1 MDIHSLPGARPRSD
15 LRRLQEDRRHGQPDL
30 PVGLYRMAPSLGEPV
45 LDMHWHAEYEFLI
58 MERGKANFQIG
69 LTTCEVKAGEVLF
82 IPGGELH
89 GGYWPETGA
98 EGGTDNDTDT
108 EREIDAGTES
118 GTDTDIEIAARMPSV
133 CAYSAIVFD
142 LDWLAGR
149 GGQDRIATRWL
160 SPLQRGEVSLP
171 HHLSREHA
179 AASSIYEAAMKLAV
193 LESSES
199 PGKPLR
205 LAGGLL
211 ELLAEYAD
219 AGLAVRQDPWN
230 AARTETPERLIRV
243 LTLME
248 KEIGRKWTI
257 GQLARVAGM
266 SEGHFN
272 RLFKLYL
279 RQTPIVYLNS
289 LRLRRAAELL
299 RQPGASVSEAAL
311 SCGFD
316 NFSYF
321 SKMFRARYGCTPS
334 DYRR

>member
-1 MDIHSLPGARPRSD
+1 MD
-15 LRRLQEDRRHGQPDL
+15 LRSMNLNAGRQPADLRGLQEDRRHGDADL
-30 PVGLYRMAPSLGEPV
+30 PVGLYRMAPGPGDPV
-45 LDMHWHAEYEFLI
+45 LDMHWHDEYEFLI
-58 MERGKANFQIG
+58 LERGKANFQIG
-69 LTTCEVKAGEVLF
+69 LTTYEASEGEVLF

-89 GGYWPETGA
+89 GGYWPEETPHA
-98 EGGTDNDTDT
+98 
-108 EREIDAGTES
+108 
-118 GTDTDIEIAARMPSV
+118 

-149 GGQDRIATRWL
+149 GGRDRIAESWL
-160 SPLQRGEVSLP
+160 TPLRRGELSLP
-171 HHLSREHA
+171 HRLGREHPA
-179 AASSIYEAAMKLAV
+179 AGPIYDAAMEVAA
-193 LESSES
+193 LESAGS

-205 LAGGLL
+205 IAGRLL
-211 ELLAEYAD
+211 ELLAEYVD

-243 LTLME
+243 LAVME
-248 KEIGRKWTI
+248 AEIGRKWSI
-257 GQLARVAGM
+257 AQLARAAGM
-266 SEGHFN
+266 SEGHFS

-279 RQTPIVYLNS
+279 RQTPIVYLNG

-299 RQPGASVSEAAL
+299 RQPDVSVSEAAM

-334 DYRR
+334 EYRTPPSRGQAADFRTHLRGASDIKKE